1 MEGIDTNVLI
11 RFLVKDDPQQY
22 QQALTLFIEI
32 PKVYLPP
39 IVLVETVWVLSHFYQ
54 VKRLRQC
61 EILRAFMCQ
70 QGIVTDDR
78 QAVMAALD
86 DCEKGYDF
94 ADAMI
99 GHHNSSHQ
107 CKKTW
112 TFDRKASRLA
122 AFSLIQPDH

>member
-11 RFLVKDDPQQY
+11 RFLVKDDLQQY
-22 QQALTLFIEI
+22 QQALSLFIGM
-32 PKVYLPP
+32 PKVYLSP

-61 EILRAFMCQ
+61 EILKAFICQ
-70 QGIVTDDR
+70 QGVVTDDR

-86 DCEKGYDF
+86 DYEQGYDF

-99 GHHNSSHQ
+99 GHYNLSHQ

-112 TFDRKASRLA
+112 TFDRKASRLP

>member
-32 PKVYLPP
+32 PKVYLSP

-86 DCEKGYDF
+86 DYEKGYDF

-107 CKKTW
+107 CKKTGPLTEKHQGW
-112 TFDRKASRLA
+112 QPLA
-122 AFSLIQPDH
+122 